1 MKEILEMLQIV
12 EEHGLGEKKFFHG
25 DKIGL
30 VDIAFGSIVHWL
42 QIIEDIVGVKLFE
55 SHKFPGLH
63 AWLNNYKQVPV
74 VEENLPSR
82 DELLVFFKG
91 RYEKLQASARMQ

>member
-1 MKEILEMLQIV
+1 MKEIFEMLQIV
-12 EEHGLGEKKFFHG
+12 EEHGLGKKKFFHG

-63 AWLNNYKQVPV
+63 AWLKNYKQVPV